1 MFRRC
6 LIACTVWLVIT
17 PIFGASTTGTKPKK
31 TPAAEDKKKEAA
43 TDSYKVKRGETLWG
57 IARLHGVSV
66 GDIMDLN
73 HLSDSTLRDGQV
85 LKIPRPG
92 SDPALSPAKAT
103 SHIIAKGESI
113 RSIARKYGLTQDDLE
128 RANPKID
135 FTTLKSGS
143 KLIIPATVSTTENT
157 AADTARLKPS
167 GITHTITETDTF
179 YTIAKKYGS
188 TEAAVAAENPGVNP
202 NRLRPGSKINI
213 PARVPLAKKEDAAGT
228 STPKI
233 TPPISAA
240 TKKSVTN
247 PAPEETAD
255 NEKPVEEEKPKT
267 RRYVVSADETPQ
279 TISEA
284 FEIPIKQL
292 YEMNGLQPGS
302 PMKSGLEIQVP
313 NNFGKAP

>member
-1 MFRRC
+1 MLSR
-6 LIACTVWLVIT
+6 LLLACTLWLT
-17 PIFGASTTGTKPKK
+17 TAPIFGAPTTGTKSKK
-31 TPAAEDKKKEAA
+31 EPAAEEKKKDAP

-73 HLSDSTLRDGQV
+73 HLSDSTLRDGQI

-103 SHIIAKGESI
+103 SHIIAKGETF
-113 RSIARKYGLTQDDLE
+113 RNIARKYGLTQEDLE
-128 RANPKID
+128 GANPKID
-135 FTTLKSGS
+135 SATPKAGT
-143 KLIIPATVSTTENT
+143 KLIIPATVSTTEKSVAET
-157 AADTARLKPS
+157 AKPKPS
-167 GITHTITETDTF
+167 GTTHTVTETDTF

-188 TEAAVAAENPGVNP
+188 TEAAIAAENPSVNP
-202 NRLRPGSKINI
+202 NRLRPGSKINL
-213 PARVPLAKKEDAAGT
+213 PARAPLTRKEDAVDS
-228 STPKI
+228 STQKHI
-233 TPPISAA
+233 PPISPA
-240 TKKSVTN
+240 TKKTVTS
-247 PAPEETAD
+247 PVPDDTAD
-255 NEKPVEEEKPKT
+255 KEKPVEEEKPKT

-284 FEIPIKQL
+284 FDIPVKQL
-292 YEMNGLQPGS
+292 YEMNGLKPGS